1 MGKRGVF
8 SVTMSMVSGLVLA
21 QSTPDAGRLLQETRP
36 VPQAPAMVPQ
46 PVLDKAQQASPEP
59 TQEQAGGDIRVQ
71 VTRFKLAGN
80 QALSLEDFAEVL
92 TPWENRS
99 LNFGE
104 LMQVVEAIEARYK
117 SAGYFLAQ
125 AYLAPQQIRSGEISI
140 NVSEGLLGEARL
152 EGESRVLPDVLFTYL
167 DRLPAG
173 KALRLPVL
181 ERQILLINELAGG
194 TSTLDLQ
201 AGEADGSSDVVLMQ
215 SPEDV
220 VTGRFEVNNHG
231 ASATGVHRVGATLNA
246 NSYFGRGERITL
258 YGMASDTSNLAV
270 YNLRGDL
277 PIGGD
282 GWRVT
287 AAATRV
293 EYAVGGAFA
302 SLGMRGTA
310 DATRLGLA
318 YPFIRSAKQNLK
330 VMAEVDQTDL
340 SDSNAPAPAK
350 KQIEGFTLT
359 LNADQQDDWFGGG
372 QNRADLVL
380 RSGEFK
386 FPDQGTTVD
395 EAKGRFAKATLTLV
409 RQQILSK
416 TLSMSAQIMGQH
428 SNKNLAS
435 AEKMNLGG
443 PTMLPG
449 YASGADGY
457 GVGDAGLYGKLG
469 LRWQAAQT
477 LALSPFVEQA
487 RVRLAHDPADAT
499 DNHRNLANYGVST
512 DWVID
517 KNISLSATLA
527 RATKMAV
534 KDDGTAPRL
543 WVSLGMM
550 W

>member
-1 MGKRGVF
+1 MLRRGVF
-8 SVTMSMVSGLVLA
+8 SVVVMASGAALA
-21 QSTPDAGRLLQETRP
+21 QSSPDAGRLLQETRP
-36 VPQAPAMVPQ
+36 IPPVPVVVPQ
-46 PVLDKAQQASPEP
+46 PALDKAQQASPEP
-59 TQEQAGGDIRVQ
+59 VQESPGGDIRVQ
-71 VTRFKLAGN
+71 VTRFKLVGN
-80 QALSLEDFAEVL
+80 QALSLADFAAVL

-104 LMQVVEAIEARYK
+104 LMQVVEAIEDRYK
-117 SAGYFLAQ
+117 SSGYFLAQ

-152 EGESRVLPDVLFTYL
+152 EGESRVLPEVMFAHL
-167 DRLPAG
+167 DKLPAG
-173 KALRLPVL
+173 QALKLPVL

-201 AGEADGSSDVVLMQ
+201 AGEVEGSSDVVLMQ
-215 SPEDV
+215 SPEDA

-231 ASATGVHRVGATLNA
+231 ASATGVHRVGATVNA

-287 AAATRV
+287 AALTRV

-318 YPFIRSAKQNLK
+318 YPLIRSAKQNLK
-330 VMAEVDQTDL
+330 LTAELDQTDL
-340 SDSNAPAPAK
+340 NDSNAPAPAK
-350 KQIEGFTLT
+350 KQIDGLTLT
-359 LNADQQDDWFGGG
+359 FNADQQDQWFGGG

-380 RSGEFK
+380 RTGQFK
-386 FPDQGTTVD
+386 FPDQGTTTED
-395 EAKGRFAKATLTLV
+395 AKGTFAKASLTLS
-409 RQQILSK
+409 RQQTLGQ
-416 TLSMSAQIMGQH
+416 TLSLSAQVMGQQ

-435 AEKMNLGG
+435 AEKMSLGG

-457 GVGDAGLYGKLG
+457 GVADAGLYAKLG

-477 LALSPFVEQA
+477 VALSPFVEQA
-487 RVRLAHDPADAT
+487 RVRLARDPVDAT
-499 DNHRNLANYGVST
+499 DNHRNLADYGVT
-512 DWVID
+512 VDWSMD
-517 KNISLSATLA
+517 KNFSLSATVA
-527 RATKMAV
+527 RATKKAV
-534 KDDGTAPRL
+534 KDDGAIPTL